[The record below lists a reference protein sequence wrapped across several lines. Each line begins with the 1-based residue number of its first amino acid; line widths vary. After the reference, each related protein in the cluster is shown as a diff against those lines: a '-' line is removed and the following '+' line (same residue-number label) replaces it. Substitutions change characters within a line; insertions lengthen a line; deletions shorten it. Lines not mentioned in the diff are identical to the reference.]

1 MGSFDRLAANLQRG
15 LELEKKLGKVIQPK
29 VRPNSENHDF
39 EDEALNEEKM
49 YSDMDNKLSEFTN
62 KIKYNNEIVEEAQ
75 TTHSNK
81 KTKPYK
87 GLPKAIYESL
97 VDNPLDYSDEMDELF
112 SNGKLIKE
120 AEKKKKILKEDN
132 IQSNQPIDYALIK
145 MIIEDTVS
153 KQIEKLQLKMLKEN
167 KSNNNLLTTMR
178 LKNNKFNFLTAN
190 GDLYEAE
197 LKFIKNIRD
206 KK

>member
-29 VRPNSENHDF
+29 VRPHDF
-39 EDEALNEEKM
+39 EDEGLSEEKM
-49 YSDMDNKLSEFTN
+49 YSDMNNKLSEFTN
-62 KIKYNNEIVEEAQ
+62 KIKYNSEIVEETQ

-120 AEKKKKILKEDN
+120 AEKKKKIIKEDN
-132 IQSNQPIDYALIK
+132 IQSNQPIDYSLIK

-178 LKNNKFNFLTAN
+178 LKDNKFNFLTAN

-206 KK
+206 KNNNKS